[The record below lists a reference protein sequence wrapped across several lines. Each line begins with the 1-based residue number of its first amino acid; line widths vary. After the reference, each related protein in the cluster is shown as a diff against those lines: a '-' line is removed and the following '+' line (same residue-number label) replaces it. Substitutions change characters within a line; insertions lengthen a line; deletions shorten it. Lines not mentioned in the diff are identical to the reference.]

1 VTRFERTV
9 DAIGACARTLAGA
22 EDVGFEAGKAGG
34 VSVSALRA
42 AADRAAVATRFHS
55 ASVAARHRPQND
67 QAARI
72 YDELGQAR
80 LDALGVAWLDGVALN
95 LLRHPIGDGL
105 RWRAFAAFSG
115 RDVPA
120 SQTAA
125 VRNVDAVMPATLIG
139 DLHRLT
145 ALLEDREA
153 FAAAAAIWA
162 LAAAQGQTAIEPARR
177 DAFRIPDRP
186 RGGDGQRSG
195 RYALP
200 GAPSAVARAAADA
213 SDGGMHRAARAAAQD
228 PVAALIGYRA
238 YTTAF
243 DRVVQ
248 AAGLATREEMLALR
262 RRLDVE
268 FRPIRSTVARVAKR
282 LMRALMAR
290 QAREWRFD
298 LDEGL
303 LDPSRLAVL
312 VATAGRARPFRQE
325 FESPFPSTAVT
336 LLIDHSGSMR
346 GRPMRIAALTVEVVA
361 RVLERCGVRCEVLGF
376 TTGEWDGG
384 EPARLWA
391 AAGYPPSPGRLN
403 ALEHIVIKGGDV
415 PWRRARR
422 SLGLLL
428 HEEMLKENIDGEAL
442 VWAHGRLQPR
452 PERRK
457 VLIVIADGMP
467 MDEATCAANGFDYLD
482 HHLSAVV
489 DHLERRSRIRLA
501 AIGIG
506 HDVSQVYR
514 HATRIARVDDLGA
527 ALSARLLSLLDS

>member
-1 VTRFERTV
+1 MTRFERAV
-9 DAIGACARTLAGA
+9 AAIGSCARTLAGA
-22 EDVGFEAGKAGG
+22 DDVRFDPAGVGG
-34 VSVSALRA
+34 VSLGALRA
-42 AADRAAVATRFHS
+42 AADRAALTRRFHQP
-55 ASVAARHRPQND
+55 SVAARHRPRSED
-67 QAARI
+67 AARI
-72 YDELGQAR
+72 FDALGAAR
-80 LDALGVAWLDGVALN
+80 LDALGVAWLDGVAAN
-95 LLRHPIGDGL
+95 LLAHPVGDSL
-105 RWRAFAAFSG
+105 RWRAFEAFSG
-115 RDVPA
+115 RPA
-120 SQTAA
+120 PAEQAA
-125 VRNVDAVMPATLIG
+125 ATRAAGRAIG
-139 DLHRLT
+139 P
-145 ALLEDREA
+145 ALLDELAHLGLLIADQEA
-153 FAAAAAIWA
+153 FAPAAAVWA
-162 LAAAQGQTAIEPARR
+162 TAAAEGKAALETSLR
-177 DAFRIPDRP
+177 DGFRIPDRP
-186 RGGDGQRSG
+186 AGPGDARKG
-195 RYALP
+195 RYALS
-200 GAPSAVARAAADA
+200 GAPATTVRSATT
-213 SDGGMHRAARAAAQD
+213 SEGGMHRAARSSSPD
-228 PVAALIGYRA
+228 PVAAVIGYEA

-248 AAGLATREEMLALR
+248 ASGLASREEMMALR

-268 FRPIRSTVARVAKR
+268 FQPVRSTVARVAKR

-290 QAREWRFD
+290 QAREWWFD
-298 LDEGL
+298 MDEGL

-312 VATAGRARPFRQE
+312 VATGGAARPFKQE

-376 TTGEWDGG
+376 TTGAWDGG

-391 AAGYPPSPGRLN
+391 ERGYPPSPGRLN
-403 ALEHIVIKGGDV
+403 ALQHIVIKGGDV

-457 VLIVIADGMP
+457 VLVVISDGMP

-482 HHLSAVV
+482 QHLAAVV
-489 DHLERRSRIRLA
+489 DHLERRSRVRLA

-514 HATRIARVDDLGA
+514 NATRISKVEDLGA
-527 ALSARLLSLLDS
+527 ALAARLLSLLDT